1 MVLASEDGPQVAAC
15 EMVSQDPEGSLTC
28 RSAEA
33 PKGEEGE
40 AGIEEAGEFIE
51 AIKVERPEPAKCL
64 SAEGEV
70 KLFFSPAKYR
80 LPSSTS

>member
-15 EMVSQDPEGSLTC
+15 EMVPQDPEGSLTC
-28 RSAEA
+28 RPAEA
-33 PKGEEGE
+33 PKGEGE

-51 AIKVERPEPAKCL
+51 AMKVERPEPAKCL